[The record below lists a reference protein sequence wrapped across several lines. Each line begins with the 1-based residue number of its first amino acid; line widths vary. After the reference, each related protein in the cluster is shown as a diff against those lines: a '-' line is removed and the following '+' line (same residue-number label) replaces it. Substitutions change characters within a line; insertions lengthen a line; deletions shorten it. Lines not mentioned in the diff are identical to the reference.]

1 MDSCHTLIPL
11 HYFDE
16 RQVESPVRLRR
27 LRRRAHELQERV
39 CPRELHANRVRRR
52 WVFLLPVALALQ
64 KHRVHRGDRLEE
76 REVEARPLCFGE
88 LRASQWRV
96 GGRERER
103 GVNAVSWWTDRR
115 PLCEEKSAPLTFSAL
130 PSDSASSST
139 FDRAFSSFPRSFSN
153 PSRSTSFPVFCR
165 FPIAPGRS
173 LGPPTDPVPASSRGA
188 PGQKEVSVSKCS
200 RICSRQR
207 AVPTLQLGGNDAFV
221 CVRAQVDFP
230 CWGGRG
236 SRPAVRRPPSKISR
250 NFRGRTQGENRKPSK
265 RHPSRTETPRT
276 KLEVRRTRGRGG
288 GRGPGR
294 SASRAPTICHRAFD
308 SSKTVG
314 ARTPCSRKVHANI
327 LGRGLPHLAM
337 PPTASRILGELTR
350 S

>member
-52 WVFLLPVALALQ
+52 WVLLLPVALALQ

-165 FPIAPGRS
+165 FPIVPGRS
-173 LGPPTDPVPASSRGA
+173 LGPPTGPRPSQPGCSR
-188 PGQKEVSVSKCS
+188 PGKEKGKKFSVSKCS
-200 RICSRQR
+200 RICSGQR
-207 AVPTLQLGGNDAFV
+207 TNCAGPTLH
-221 CVRAQVDFP
+221 C
-230 CWGGRG
+230 
-236 SRPAVRRPPSKISR
+236 
-250 NFRGRTQGENRKPSK
+250 E
-265 RHPSRTETPRT
+265 
-276 KLEVRRTRGRGG
+276 
-288 GRGPGR
+288 
-294 SASRAPTICHRAFD
+294 
-308 SSKTVG
+308 
-314 ARTPCSRKVHANI
+314 
-327 LGRGLPHLAM
+327 
-337 PPTASRILGELTR
+337 
-350 S
+350 

>member
-52 WVFLLPVALALQ
+52 WVLLLPVALALQ

-139 FDRAFSSFPRSFSN
+139 FDRAFSSFPRSFSK

-173 LGPPTDPVPASSRGA
+173 LGPPTGPRPSAPNPARKRERSFPFRNVPELVPFRTAHQHAVHTLHCGFRHCACASRFSMLGRSG
-188 PGQKEVSVSKCS
+188 P
-200 RICSRQR
+200 IC
-207 AVPTLQLGGNDAFV
+207 
-221 CVRAQVDFP
+221 
-230 CWGGRG
+230 

-250 NFRGRTQGENRKPSK
+250 NFRTHARRKPEPSK
-265 RHPSRTETPRT
+265 RHLREPRHRERSSR
-276 KLEVRRTRGRGG
+276 
-288 GRGPGR
+288 
-294 SASRAPTICHRAFD
+294 
-308 SSKTVG
+308 
-314 ARTPCSRKVHANI
+314 
-327 LGRGLPHLAM
+327 
-337 PPTASRILGELTR
+337 
-350 S
+350 

>member
-52 WVFLLPVALALQ
+52 WVLLLPVALALQ

-173 LGPPTDPVPASSRGA
+173 LGPPTGPRPSQ
-188 PGQKEVSVSKCS
+188 PGCS
-200 RICSRQR
+200 RPGKGKRERSFPFRNVPEFVPTAHQR
-207 AVPTLQLGGNDAFV
+207 AGPTLHCGMMMDAFV
-221 CVRAQVDFP
+221 RACASRFSML
-230 CWGGRG
+230 GGRG
-236 SRPAVRRPPSKISR
+236 RSAAVQPSAARPAKYHATS
-250 NFRGRTQGENRKPSK
+250 GRTHGENRSRRSATFENRDTENEARGKEDTRPGWWPGSGTV
-265 RHPSRTETPRT
+265 RLARPDDLPSR
-276 KLEVRRTRGRGG
+276 V
-288 GRGPGR
+288 
-294 SASRAPTICHRAFD
+294 
-308 SSKTVG
+308 
-314 ARTPCSRKVHANI
+314 
-327 LGRGLPHLAM
+327 
-337 PPTASRILGELTR
+337 
-350 S
+350 